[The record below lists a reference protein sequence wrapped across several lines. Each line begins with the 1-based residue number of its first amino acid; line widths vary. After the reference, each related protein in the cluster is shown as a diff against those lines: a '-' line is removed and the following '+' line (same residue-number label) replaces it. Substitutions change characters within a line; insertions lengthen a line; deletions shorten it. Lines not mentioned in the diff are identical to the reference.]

1 MTWMVL
7 LQLYLLRRNKMTQ
20 LELPIDHTPHL
31 NHIAHQLAKQLQE
44 EYGYRSYDHAY
55 ERAWDLL
62 EFFREEENEDDNN
75 N

>member
-1 MTWMVL
+1 
-7 LQLYLLRRNKMTQ
+7 MTQ

-44 EYGYRSYDHAY
+44 EYGYKSYDHAY